1 MKVPCNHKLLLFKFI
16 LAVAVLFPVIFSCSG
31 GRSPGEEKSP
41 AAINREELVNVNRQ
55 LVAREADLIESYSRR
70 RGWNMEKTGS
80 GLHYQVYENG
90 SGEKVETGSRVEI
103 AYTVSLLD
111 GTVCYSSESDGNKV
125 FRPGQGET
133 EAGLEEGILLLRQ
146 GDKARFVIPSYLAHG
161 LIGDQN
167 RIPPRAI
174 IVYELEVIN
183 VN

>member
-1 MKVPCNHKLLLFKFI
+1 MKIPYKYNCQLFRALI
-16 LAVAVLFPVIFSCSG
+16 VAVFLLPVAFSCSR
-31 GRSPGEEKSP
+31 GRAPEEQRSP

-55 LVAREADLIESYSRR
+55 LAAREADLIESYSRR
-70 RGWNMEKTGS
+70 RGWDVEKTGS
-80 GLHYQVYENG
+80 GLRYQIYEKG
-90 SGEKVETGSRVEI
+90 SGERVKTGSRVEI

-111 GTVCYSSESDGNKV
+111 GTVCYSSGSDGNKV
-125 FRPGQGET
+125 FRPGQGEA

-146 GDKARFVIPSYLAHG
+146 GDKARLVIPSYLAHG